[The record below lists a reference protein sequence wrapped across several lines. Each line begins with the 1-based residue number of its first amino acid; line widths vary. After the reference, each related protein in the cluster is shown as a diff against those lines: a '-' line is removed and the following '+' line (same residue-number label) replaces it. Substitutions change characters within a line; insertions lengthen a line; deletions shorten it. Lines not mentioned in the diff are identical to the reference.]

1 MDEPLPPALDLR
13 KNETQARV
21 QQRAKETHL
30 TDGVRPSAQRGGAA
44 SLDVAPNAT
53 YCKLRRW
60 TCTRPGG
67 SSIGPGKPVSRNG
80 PQAGSSIV
88 PARLERQNNLARG
101 FTVHNSASIVP
112 ARLERQNLIHL
123 LKEREQP
130 SIVPARLEHQRISLR
145 LLC

>member
-21 QQRAKETHL
+21 QQRDKETHL

-44 SLDVAPNAT
+44 RLDVAPNAT

-67 SSIGPGKPVSRNG
+67 SSIGPGKPLSRNG

-88 PARLERQNNLARG
+88 PARLERQNLRG
-101 FTVHNSASIVP
+101 LTFSVIGLASIVP
-112 ARLERQNLIHL
+112 ARLERQN
-123 LKEREQP
+123 K
-130 SIVPARLEHQRISLR
+130 VRLMCLNISFLR
-145 LLC
+145 